1 MTVSSDGQAPSA
13 APKVSSVPDLLTV
26 IITTSVTP
34 SIPNTDL
41 LSAVVDGFREH
52 CPHLLRCRVIV
63 VFDNYDQIVSWARLK
78 KGHVTPQ
85 QAKDWDLYKANAKR
99 LILEQFHGT
108 SADDD
113 VDLGTE
119 QGEAE
124 FGSPR
129 ETNSVA
135 FTTTRTHD
143 KRVIFIEPLRRLGFG
158 LAVRSAL
165 RMVKTPYV
173 WLQQHDWNVIADIP
187 VESMVEI
194 MQEHDSS
201 VESPVKYICLPAIRM
216 LSYATSTDVKNF
228 HVLRDLTQ
236 KLKGEFSP
244 PQQPEVKI
252 PLTPMFLWHDKPH
265 IASTQHYLARV
276 FPSRLAMM
284 RGDFIED
291 KIGQVARNQM
301 KEGLWSKWATWLYYP
316 DEGQSLCL
324 RHLQGRIWRGTDA
337 QPKQIALFIENN
349 MKALMLEKEAL
360 NASVTDAT
368 AEDHEESISRLF

>member
-1 MTVSSDGQAPSA
+1 MADSGGASPAPSQA
-13 APKVSSVPDLLTV
+13 SPLHDLLTV

-63 VFDNYDQIVSWARLK
+63 VFDNYDQVVSFARLK
-78 KGHVTPQ
+78 KGHVTAE
-85 QAKDWDLYKANAKR
+85 QARDWDLYKANAKK
-99 LILEQFHGT
+99 LILEQFAGA
-108 SADDD
+108 SAD
-113 VDLGTE
+113 VEFITE
-119 QGEAE
+119 KGEAE

-129 ETNSVA
+129 ETNSVP
-135 FTTTRTHD
+135 FTTTRTQD
-143 KRVIFIEPLRRLGFG
+143 KNVTFIEPIRRLGFG

-165 RMVKTPYV
+165 RMVETPYV

-187 VESMVEI
+187 VESMVKI
-194 MQEHDSS
+194 MQESDSS
-201 VESPVKYICLPAIRM
+201 AESPVKYICLCAIRM
-216 LSYATSTDVKNF
+216 LSYATSADVVNF
-228 HVLRDLTQ
+228 PALKDLTQ
-236 KLKGEFSP
+236 KLKRDFSP
-244 PQQPEVKI
+244 PQEPEVKV
-252 PLTPMFLWHDKPH
+252 PLTPMFMWHDKPH

-276 FPSRLAMM
+276 FPSRLAML

-291 KIGQVARNQM
+291 KIGQKARTQM

-337 QPKQIALFIENN
+337 QTKQIAMYIENN
-349 MKALMLEKEAL
+349 MKNALDKAAVEAK
-360 NASVTDAT
+360 VTDA
-368 AEDHEESISRLF
+368 AADDHDHSISHLF

>member
-1 MTVSSDGQAPSA
+1 MLAHTMSDSGDA
-13 APKVSSVPDLLTV
+13 APEPSQASSLHDLLTV

-63 VFDNYDQIVSWARLK
+63 VFDNYDQVVPFARLK
-78 KGHVTPQ
+78 KGHVTPE
-85 QAKDWDLYKANAKR
+85 QAKDWDLYRANAKK
-99 LILEQFHGT
+99 LILEQFAGAA
-108 SADDD
+108 AD
-113 VDLGTE
+113 VEFVTE

-129 ETNSVA
+129 ETNTVP
-135 FTTTRTHD
+135 FTTTCTHD
-143 KRVIFIEPLRRLGFG
+143 KNVTFIEPIRRLGFG

-165 RMVKTPYV
+165 RMVETRYV

-187 VESMVEI
+187 VESMVKI
-194 MQEHDSS
+194 MQDSDSS
-201 VESPVKYICLPAIRM
+201 AESPVKYICLCAIRM
-216 LSYATSTDVKNF
+216 LSYATSADVENF
-228 HVLRDLTQ
+228 PALKDLTQ
-236 KLKGEFSP
+236 KLKRNFSP
-244 PQQPEVKI
+244 PQEPEVKV
-252 PLTPMFLWHDKPH
+252 PLTPMFMWHDKPH

-276 FPSRLAMM
+276 FPSRLAML

-291 KIGQVARNQM
+291 KIGQKARTQM

-337 QPKQIALFIENN
+337 QTKQIAMYIENN
-349 MKALMLEKEAL
+349 MKNALDKAAVEAK
-360 NASVTDAT
+360 VTDA
-368 AEDHEESISRLF
+368 AADDDHSISHLF

>member
-1 MTVSSDGQAPSA
+1 MSASEGQGPLAASQVSSLPN
-13 APKVSSVPDLLTV
+13 LLTV

-63 VFDNYDQIVSWARLK
+63 VFDNYDQIVSFARLK
-78 KGHVTPQ
+78 KGHVTPN
-85 QAKDWDLYKANAKR
+85 QARDWHLYKANTKK
-99 LILEQFHGT
+99 LILEQFRGAA
-108 SADDD
+108 AD
-113 VDLGTE
+113 VELGTE

-124 FGSPR
+124 FGSPK
-129 ETNSVA
+129 EANSVA
-135 FTTTRTHD
+135 FTTTYTRDRSVT
-143 KRVIFIEPLRRLGFG
+143 FIEPVRRLGFG

-165 RMVKTPYV
+165 RMVETPYV
-173 WLQQHDWNVIADIP
+173 WLQQHDWNVIADVP
-187 VESMVEI
+187 VASMVEI
-194 MQEHDSS
+194 MQQHDSS
-201 VESPVKYICLPAIRM
+201 TDLPVKYICLPAIRM
-216 LSYATSTDVKNF
+216 LTYATSADVKHF
-228 HVLRDLTQ
+228 PVLKDLTE
-236 KLKGEFSP
+236 KLKRDFVP

-252 PLTPMFLWHDKPH
+252 PLTPMFFWHDKPH

-291 KIGQVARNQM
+291 KIGQIARTQM
-301 KEGLWSKWATWLYYP
+301 KEGLWAKWATWLYYP

-337 QPKQIALFIENN
+337 QTKQIASYIESN
-349 MKALMLEKEAL
+349 MKNMLEREAFGA
-360 NASVTDAT
+360 NVTDVMLD
-368 AEDHEESISRLF
+368 DHDDSISRLF